1 MWLELQGVDLESICK
16 SIIEGNAS
24 NCYHDHSKLVLTA
37 LAVGRGGEVAFLRY
51 DLCWWDDIF
60 QCLEAIW
67 SQLKTTMQQSIYFQG
82 YCDGYLCNIYHSMG
96 CFFAVEDGL
105 LRLDSGNP
113 RINRAVYPDL
123 KNVTTDTVASQMTTL
138 IRAHSAPELKQRNQS
153 RSIRVG
159 SNTTLAMN
167 PDVLPEEQRNAGGFK
182 SGYNTDLYTRM
193 NPKLGMTAANALAS
207 HKNACKMVYPPTLE
221 SLVGLVDG
229 NGLDHLE
236 SKLYVVSVPQFKPGG
251 ELRPFLQTATAKLI
265 MEHPN
270 MIKDF
275 GRNNKMVK
283 KLVESMIKSE
293 LALDPAEAAQKLNHW
308 LNVICNDYNKKTAF
322 YPVLRT

>member
-1 MWLELQGVDLESICK
+1 M
-16 SIIEGNAS
+16 
-24 NCYHDHSKLVLTA
+24 H
-37 LAVGRGGEVAFLRY
+37 
-51 DLCWWDDIF
+51 
-60 QCLEAIW
+60 
-67 SQLKTTMQQSIYFQG
+67 
-82 YCDGYLCNIYHSMG
+82 
-96 CFFAVEDGL
+96 
-105 LRLDSGNP
+105 
-113 RINRAVYPDL
+113 
-123 KNVTTDTVASQMTTL
+123 
-138 IRAHSAPELKQRNQS
+138 
-153 RSIRVG
+153 
-159 SNTTLAMN
+159 

-193 NPKLGMTAANALAS
+193 NPKLGMTAANALAG
-207 HKNACKMVYPPTLE
+207 HKNARKMVYPLTLE

-251 ELRPFLQTATAKLI
+251 QLRPFLWTATAKLI

-283 KLVESMIKSE
+283 KLVESMIKSK

-308 LNVICNDYNKKTAF
+308 LNVIRNDYNQKNSLLPSAEDMTLLEIVQQQSVLINQLVLSNRNMEMQLEKQSGELAAVRETVENQSTSMVTALATSLIGALQGVWRGDVERVGLQELAE
-322 YPVLRT
+322 PGARTPSSMTTSNQQNPPEPPLSPSQQVEHSSQNDAVASFIDSIQGII

>member
-1 MWLELQGVDLESICK
+1 
-16 SIIEGNAS
+16 
-24 NCYHDHSKLVLTA
+24 
-37 LAVGRGGEVAFLRY
+37 
-51 DLCWWDDIF
+51 
-60 QCLEAIW
+60 
-67 SQLKTTMQQSIYFQG
+67 MQQSIYFQG

-105 LRLDSGNP
+105 LCLDSRIP

-123 KNVTTDTVASQMTTL
+123 KNVTTDTVASHMTTL
-138 IRAHSAPELKQRNQS
+138 RHAHLAPELKQRNQS
-153 RSIRVG
+153 RSIQVG
-159 SNTTLAMN
+159 SNTTLAMH
-167 PDVLPEEQRNAGGFK
+167 PDVLLEEQRNAGGFK

-193 NPKLGMTAANALAS
+193 NSKLGMTAANALAS
-207 HKNACKMVYPPTLE
+207 HKNE

-236 SKLYVVSVPQFKPGG
+236 SKLYVVSVPQFKPGR

-308 LNVICNDYNKKTAF
+308 SNVIRNDYNQKNSLLPSAEDMTLLEIVQQQS
-322 YPVLRT
+322 VLINQLVLLN